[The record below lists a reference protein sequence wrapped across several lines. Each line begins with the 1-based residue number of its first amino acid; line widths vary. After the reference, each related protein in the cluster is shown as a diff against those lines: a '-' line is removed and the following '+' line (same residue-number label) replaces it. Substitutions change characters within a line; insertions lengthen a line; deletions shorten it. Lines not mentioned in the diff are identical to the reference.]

1 MIKGVVCVLAE
12 ESGGTEFVSSFRERY
27 LIYQL
32 FSILSRA
39 GICYCTT
46 ILIYAKE
53 LLQVFFSSS
62 GVFCTIFF
70 SEAAGLFSTAVNT
83 PFPSIML
90 LSFF

>member
-1 MIKGVVCVLAE
+1 MINGVFCVLAE

-32 FSILSRA
+32 FSILSRE
-39 GICYCTT
+39 GICYCAT

-62 GVFCTIFF
+62 GVFCTIS
-70 SEAAGLFSTAVNT
+70 SEAAGLFFHSLNT